1 MDVDDTETLS
11 PLFVC
16 PFTCQYSRIRNT
28 HVSDVFGS
36 CLTTCL
42 CKVSEIGSISTEYV
56 LLKLKPTDT
65 TAELE
70 GYICVEHTKTTPGM
84 SREVGSLVWCL
95 GRLSM
100 VSYDSGTEAIL

>member
-1 MDVDDTETLS
+1 MFDDM
-11 PLFVC
+11 FVQGIRDR
-16 PFTCQYSRIRNT
+16 QYFHRIRAIKT
-28 HVSDVFGS
+28 
-36 CLTTCL
+36 
-42 CKVSEIGSISTEYV
+42 
-56 LLKLKPTDT
+56 KPTDT